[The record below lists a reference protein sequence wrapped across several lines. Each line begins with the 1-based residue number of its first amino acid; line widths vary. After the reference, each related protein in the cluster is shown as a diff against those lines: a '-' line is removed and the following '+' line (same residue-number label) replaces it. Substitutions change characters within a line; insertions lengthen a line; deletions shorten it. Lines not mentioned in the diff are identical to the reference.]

1 MNTKVCTGCG
11 ETKPATTEFWHKQ
24 KRGKYGVMSLCKECR
39 NKSRR
44 KEGGIIDI
52 EERFKRG
59 MKVCPRR
66 DCVFNGKEQPL
77 DNFHKCQNNKH
88 GRTTKCKSCCRKY
101 NIKNRKRHA
110 DRMRERI
117 RNDINYRIEKN
128 LRKRLW
134 DAIKGN
140 NKSASTI
147 KLLGCAVEY
156 LKNHLE
162 SQFTEGM
169 NWDNYGKWHI
179 DHIIPCASFDFTD
192 PFQQRECFHFSN
204 LQPLWAEDNLKKG
217 SNL

>member
-1 MNTKVCTGCG
+1 
-11 ETKPATTEFWHKQ
+11 
-24 KRGKYGVMSLCKECR
+24 
-39 NKSRR
+39 
-44 KEGGIIDI
+44 
-52 EERFKRG
+52 
-59 MKVCPRR
+59 
-66 DCVFNGKEQPL
+66 
-77 DNFHKCQNNKH
+77 
-88 GRTTKCKSCCRKY
+88 
-101 NIKNRKRHA
+101 
-110 DRMRERI
+110 MRERI